1 MSPVCLEGE
10 PGLGP
15 NGPVPNC
22 VVCSGHEAF
31 FKKNVY
37 FAYSCIFWISWYFS
51 DVELIELNLLGHFGD
66 FLDTLLLWGTTCAR
80 VNSLFTGVISLSVY
94 VKVKLP
100 LMTSLCPI
108 KGHVNTRGDT
118 RFCKLFHSFH
128 ETWNLWTGWRIYLPE
143 SGVSRKHTVKLVAW
157 SLSSLLCNISSI

>member
-1 MSPVCLEGE
+1 MHILNFLV
-10 PGLGP
+10 
-15 NGPVPNC
+15 
-22 VVCSGHEAF
+22 F
-31 FKKNVY
+31 FW
-37 FAYSCIFWISWYFS
+37 CWINWKY
-51 DVELIELNLLGHFGD
+51 LLGHFGD

-108 KGHVNTRGDT
+108 KGHVNTQGDT

-143 SGVSRKHTVKLVAW
+143 SGVSRKLKHTGETRGVKYLSAVNSLITAAFNSKW
-157 SLSSLLCNISSI
+157 SILYTVEPPILLLSGLANKW